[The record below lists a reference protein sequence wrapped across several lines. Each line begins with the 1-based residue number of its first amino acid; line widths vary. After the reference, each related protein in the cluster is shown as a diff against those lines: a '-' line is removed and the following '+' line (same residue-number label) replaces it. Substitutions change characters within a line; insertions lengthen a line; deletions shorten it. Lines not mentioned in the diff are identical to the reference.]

1 MLPNR
6 NSGPA
11 PRRPQV
17 IAVEAR
23 LPGDGSWFA
32 AVAVSLHTDG
42 LVLSTFRELS
52 AGTEL
57 ILELALP
64 DGALTI
70 DGVVAEHEGPGMRVA
85 LSTLDGE
92 ARERI
97 DAYAGPSSERPEEP
111 EELASRVA

>member
-23 LPGDGSWFA
+23 LPKDGSWFA

-64 DGALTI
+64 NGALTI
-70 DGVVAEHEGPGMRVA
+70 DGVVAEHEQPGMRVA
-85 LSTLDGE
+85 FSKLEGD

-97 DAYAGPSSERPEEP
+97 ESLVRRSAEGLEA
-111 EELASRVA
+111 LASQVA

>member
-64 DGALTI
+64 GGALTI
-70 DGVVAEHEGPGMRVA
+70 DGVVAKHEGPGMSVA
-85 LSTLDGE
+85 FAKLEGE
-92 ARERI
+92 ARARI
-97 DAYAGPSSERPEEP
+97 ESYARPTSESLD
-111 EELASRVA
+111 ELASRVA